1 MQRRALEKEEEI
13 GEEERQEEKEGR
25 DRKRRL
31 SGAEAEEE
39 INSFVD
45 LLLCCYLKSNAFF
58 SPILSSI
65 LLDSLLKGL
74 FEIDTDAG
82 AHTHIRTHVHKCTH
96 NEYLL

>member
-1 MQRRALEKEEEI
+1 MQRRALEKKEEI

-31 SGAEAEEE
+31 RGAEAEEE

-58 SPILSSI
+58 LQSFLPSSYI
-65 LLDSLLKGL
+65 P
-74 FEIDTDAG
+74 F
-82 AHTHIRTHVHKCTH
+82 
-96 NEYLL
+96 

>member
-1 MQRRALEKEEEI
+1 MQRRALEKKEEI

-31 SGAEAEEE
+31 RGAEAEEE

-58 SPILSSI
+58 LPILYSI

-74 FEIDTDAG
+74 FEI
-82 AHTHIRTHVHKCTH
+82 HTHMYTHTHVHRCTH